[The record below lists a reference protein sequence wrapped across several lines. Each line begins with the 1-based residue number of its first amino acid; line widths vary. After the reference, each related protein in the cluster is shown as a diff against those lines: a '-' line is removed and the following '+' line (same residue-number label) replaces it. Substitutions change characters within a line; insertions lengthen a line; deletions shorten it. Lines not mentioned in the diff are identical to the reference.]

1 MKRKVN
7 LLGTEDELL
16 YYRLITTEKIK
27 QVERIKNGKF
37 ESFKKKSL
45 ERQYITEYEVAAF
58 KFETITHELIL
69 PFIDYVQKDKVGFN
83 PYFFT
88 YWRPIIGMKAFRL
101 FIALALRCQEE
112 DDFCFTTV
120 IALAEE
126 QNSCVNTVQAQLEI
140 LEKNGFIYRFWVSNK
155 TQNCTNEGVLI
166 KVRETLH
173 YLSEEQINQLS
184 KSIRKKH
191 DEYINRIK
199 FDIRDL
205 FKLFQ
210 C

>member
-16 YYRLITTEKIK
+16 YYRFITTEKIK
-27 QVERIKNGKF
+27 KVERIRNGKF

-45 ERQYITEYEVAAF
+45 ERQYIAEYEVAAF
-58 KFETITHELIL
+58 KFETITDELIL
-69 PFIDYVQKDKVGFN
+69 PFIDSVQKDKVGFN
-83 PYFFT
+83 QYFVT
-88 YWRPIIGMKAFRL
+88 CWRPIIGPRAFRL
-101 FIALALRCQEE
+101 FIALAQRCHEV

-120 IALAEE
+120 NALAEE
-126 QNSCVNTVQAQLEI
+126 LNSSVNTIQAQLEI
-140 LEKNGFIYRFWVSNK
+140 LEENGFVYRFWVSNK
-155 TQNCTNEGVLI
+155 TQNWKNEGVLI

-173 YLSEEQINQLS
+173 YLSEKQVNQLP
-184 KSIRKKH
+184 KFQRKKH

>member
-1 MKRKVN
+1 MKRKIN

-16 YYRLITTEKIK
+16 YYRFITTEKIK
-27 QVERIKNGKF
+27 KVERIRNGKF

-45 ERQYITEYEVAAF
+45 ERQYIAEHEVAAF
-58 KFETITHELIL
+58 KFETITDELIL
-69 PFIDYVQKDKVGFN
+69 PFIDSVQKDKVGFN
-83 PYFFT
+83 QYFVT
-88 YWRPIIGMKAFRL
+88 CWRPIIGPRAFRL
-101 FIALALRCQEE
+101 FIALAQRCQEV

-120 IALAEE
+120 NALAEE
-126 QNSCVNTVQAQLEI
+126 LNSSVNTIQVQLEI
-140 LEKNGFIYRFWVSNK
+140 LEENGFVYRFWVSNK
-155 TQNCTNEGVLI
+155 TQHCKNEGVLI

-173 YLSEEQINQLS
+173 YLSEKQVNQLP
-184 KSIRKKH
+184 KSCRKKH
-191 DEYINRIK
+191 DEYINSIK

>member
-16 YYRLITTEKIK
+16 YYRLRTTEKIK
-27 QVERIKNGKF
+27 KVERIRNGKF
-37 ESFKKKSL
+37 ESFKRKSF
-45 ERQYITEYEVAAF
+45 ERQYIAEHEVAAF
-58 KFETITHELIL
+58 KFETITYELIL
-69 PFIDYVQKDKVGFN
+69 PFIDSAQKDKVGFN
-83 PYFFT
+83 PYFFNC
-88 YWRPIIGMKAFRL
+88 WRPIIGMKAFRL
-101 FIALALRCQEE
+101 FIVLAQHCQEG

-120 IALAEE
+120 NTLAEE
-126 QNSCVNTVQAQLEI
+126 RNSSVNTIQAQLEI

-155 TQNCTNEGVLI
+155 TQNYTNEGILI

-173 YLSEEQINQLS
+173 YLSEEQANQLP
-184 KSIRKKH
+184 KFQRKKH

>member
-1 MKRKVN
+1 MKHKVN

-27 QVERIKNGKF
+27 KVERIRNGRF

-45 ERQYITEYEVAAF
+45 ERQYISEHEVAAF
-58 KFETITHELIL
+58 KFETITYELIL
-69 PFIDYVQKDKVGFN
+69 TFTDSVQKEQVGFN
-83 PYFFT
+83 PYFVT
-88 YWRPIIGMKAFRL
+88 CWQPIIGWKTFRL
-101 FIALALRCQEE
+101 FIALAQRCQEA

-120 IALAEE
+120 NALAEE
-126 QNSCVNTVQAQLEI
+126 RNSSVNTIQSQLEI

-155 TQNCTNEGVLI
+155 THHWTNEGVLI
-166 KVRETLH
+166 KVRKTLH
-173 YLSEEQINQLS
+173 YLSEEQVNQLP
-184 KSIRKKH
+184 KSRRKKH

-199 FDIRDL
+199 FDISDL

-210 C
+210 